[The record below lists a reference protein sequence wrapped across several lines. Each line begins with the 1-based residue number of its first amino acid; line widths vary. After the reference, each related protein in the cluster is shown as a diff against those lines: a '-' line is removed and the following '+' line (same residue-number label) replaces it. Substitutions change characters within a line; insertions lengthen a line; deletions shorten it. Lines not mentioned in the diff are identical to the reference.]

1 MVSSAISGISQKG
14 VSAVSSISGRQNSQD
29 SFGTDFSKVMN
40 ASLQNRNSGKTDSFG
55 VSGNTAKGTAVVKQD
70 NNVAKQDNN
79 VAKQD
84 KTTVVNNSAATTV
97 NDDNLKED
105 VAQAVSDIKNKIKET
120 MDVSDEDIENAME
133 QLGIGI
139 VDLLDPQSVTDL
151 VIALSGNS
159 DSLEFL
165 TDASAVANLEDI
177 INTVDEVTQNLTE
190 TYNIDITSVKDIV
203 KDFKN
208 DSDEAVASEQPVN
221 KQITDYQDDKQ
232 NEKAVT
238 EDTKES
244 ITDVIAEKTEVKSEA
259 AFTDE
264 KKNDSDTHLQDKNN
278 DGIEKIT
285 SDMTQ
290 SIQKAFSEVVD
301 ETSAVNE
308 VDIVR
313 QVVEQIKV
321 TTTQQ
326 LSSIEVM
333 LNPENLGK
341 VHVAVT
347 AKQGI
352 VTAQLTAQNEQ
363 VKAALENQMTA
374 LKEQFNN
381 QGVKV
386 EAVEITVQSHGFESE
401 QNLEGN
407 NSNQA
412 QQEKKSHR
420 KLDLSSLEGLDESD
434 MTSEEIRAKDAI
446 VNGNSSV
453 EYSA

>member
-55 VSGNTAKGTAVVKQD
+55 VSGNTAKGTVV
-70 NNVAKQDNN
+70 VKQDNN

-84 KTTVVNNSAATTV
+84 KTTVVNNYDTTTV

-203 KDFKN
+203 KDFEN

>member
-40 ASLQNRNSGKTDSFG
+40 ASLQNRNSGKTDSFE

-70 NNVAKQDNN
+70 NNVAKQD
-79 VAKQD
+79 
-84 KTTVVNNSAATTV
+84 KTTVMNNSDTTTV

-105 VAQAVSDIKNKIKET
+105 VAQAVSDIKDKIKET

-165 TDASAVANLEDI
+165 TDASAVVNLEDI

-203 KDFKN
+203 KDFEN
-208 DSDEAVASEQPVN
+208 DSDKAVASEQPVN

-341 VHVAVT
+341 VHVAVI

>member
-14 VSAVSSISGRQNSQD
+14 VSAVSSILGRQNSQD

-70 NNVAKQDNN
+70 NNVAKQN
-79 VAKQD
+79 
-84 KTTVVNNSAATTV
+84 KTTVVNNSATTTV

-105 VAQAVSDIKNKIKET
+105 VAQAVSDIKDKIKET

-203 KDFKN
+203 KDFEN

>member
-1 MVSSAISGISQKG
+1 MVSSAISGIPQKG

-40 ASLQNRNSGKTDSFG
+40 ASLQNRNSGKTDSFE

-70 NNVAKQDNN
+70 NNVAKQD
-79 VAKQD
+79 
-84 KTTVVNNSAATTV
+84 KTTVMNYSDTTTV

-105 VAQAVSDIKNKIKET
+105 VAQAVSDIKDKIKET

-203 KDFKN
+203 KDFEN
-208 DSDEAVASEQPVN
+208 DSDKAVASEQPVN

-238 EDTKES
+238 EDAKES

-341 VHVAVT
+341 VHVAVI

-420 KLDLSSLEGLDESD
+420 KPDLSSLEGLDESD

>member
-70 NNVAKQDNN
+70 NNVAKQD
-79 VAKQD
+79 
-84 KTTVVNNSAATTV
+84 KTTVVNNSATTTV

-105 VAQAVSDIKNKIKET
+105 VAQAVSDIKDKIKET

-151 VIALSGNS
+151 VIALSANS

-203 KDFKN
+203 KDFEN

>member
-70 NNVAKQDNN
+70 NNVAKQD
-79 VAKQD
+79 
-84 KTTVVNNSAATTV
+84 KTTVVNNYDTTTV

-177 INTVDEVTQNLTE
+177 INTVDEITQNLTE

-203 KDFKN
+203 KDFEN

-347 AKQGI
+347 VKQGS

>member
-1 MVSSAISGISQKG
+1 MVISAISGISQKS
-14 VSAVSSISGRQNSQD
+14 VSAVGSISGRQNSQD
-29 SFGTDFSKVMN
+29 SYGTDFSKVMS
-40 ASLQNRNSGKTDSFG
+40 ASLQNAGQGKKDSFG
-55 VSGNTAKGTAVVKQD
+55 VSGNSVTETTAVKQ
-70 NNVAKQDNN
+70 NNN

-84 KTTVVNNSAATTV
+84 KITTENKSDAVKAFNEGK
-97 NDDNLKED
+97 LKED
-105 VAQAVSDIKNKIKET
+105 ISKAVSDIKDKIKEA
-120 MDVSDEDIENAME
+120 MDVSDEDIENAMG

-139 VDLLDPQSVTDL
+139 ADLLNPQIVTDL
-151 VIALSGNS
+151 VVTLSGNS

-165 TDASAVANLEDI
+165 TDASAVAALEDI
-177 INTVDEVTQNLTE
+177 LNVVKEITQNLTE
-190 TYNIDITSVKDIV
+190 TYNVDITSVKDIV
-203 KDFKN
+203 KDLDMTSDKN
-208 DSDEAVASEQPVN
+208 TV
-221 KQITDYQDDKQ
+221 DYQDDNRKSD
-232 NEKAVT
+232 NNLTA
-238 EDTKES
+238 DTAES
-244 ITDVIAEKTEVKSEA
+244 ITDVIAEKTAVKGDNA
-259 AFTDE
+259 ATDE
-264 KKNDSDTHLQDKNN
+264 KKNDSDTHLQDKSN
-278 DGIEKIT
+278 GSIERIA

-290 SIQKAFSEVVD
+290 SIQKAFGEVMS
-301 ETSAVNE
+301 ETSGVNE

-321 TTTQQ
+321 TATQQ

-363 VKAALENQMTA
+363 VKAALENQLTA

-381 QGVKV
+381 QGIKV

-420 KLDLSSLEGLDESD
+420 KIDLSSLEELDESD

>member
-55 VSGNTAKGTAVVKQD
+55 VSGNTAKGTAVVKHD
-70 NNVAKQDNN
+70 NIVAKKDNS
-79 VAKQD
+79 
-84 KTTVVNNSAATTV
+84 TVVNNSATTTV

-105 VAQAVSDIKNKIKET
+105 VAQAVSDIKDKIKET

-139 VDLLDPQSVTDL
+139 VDLLNPQSVTDL

-203 KDFKN
+203 KDFEN

>member
-1 MVSSAISGISQKG
+1 MVSSAISGISQKS
-14 VSAVSSISGRQNSQD
+14 VSAVGSISGRQNSQD
-29 SFGTDFSKVMN
+29 SYGTDFSKVMS
-40 ASLQNRNSGKTDSFG
+40 ASLQNAGQGKKDSFG
-55 VSGNTAKGTAVVKQD
+55 VSGNSVTETTAVKQ
-70 NNVAKQDNN
+70 NNN

-84 KTTVVNNSAATTV
+84 KITTENKSDAVKASNEGK
-97 NDDNLKED
+97 LKED
-105 VAQAVSDIKNKIKET
+105 ISKAVSDIKDKIKEA
-120 MDVSDEDIENAME
+120 MDVSDEDIENAMG

-139 VDLLDPQSVTDL
+139 ADLLNPQIVTDL
-151 VIALSGNS
+151 VVTLSGNS

-165 TDASAVANLEDI
+165 TDASAVAALEDI
-177 INTVDEVTQNLTE
+177 LNVVKEITQNLTE
-190 TYNIDITSVKDIV
+190 TYNVDITSVKDIV
-203 KDFKN
+203 RDLDMTSDKN
-208 DSDEAVASEQPVN
+208 TV
-221 KQITDYQDDKQ
+221 DYQDDNRKSD
-232 NEKAVT
+232 NNLTA
-238 EDTKES
+238 DTAES
-244 ITDVIAEKTEVKSEA
+244 ITDVIAEKTAVKGDNA
-259 AFTDE
+259 ATDE
-264 KKNDSDTHLQDKNN
+264 KKNDSDTHLQDKSN
-278 DGIEKIT
+278 GSIERIA

-290 SIQKAFSEVVD
+290 SIQKAFGEVMS
-301 ETSAVNE
+301 ETSGVNE

-321 TTTQQ
+321 TATQQ

-363 VKAALENQMTA
+363 VKAALENQLTA

-381 QGVKV
+381 QGIKV

-420 KLDLSSLEGLDESD
+420 KIDLSSLEELDESD

>member
-70 NNVAKQDNN
+70 NNVAKQD
-79 VAKQD
+79 
-84 KTTVVNNSAATTV
+84 KTTVVNNSATTTV

-105 VAQAVSDIKNKIKET
+105 VAQAVSDIKDKIKET

-203 KDFKN
+203 KDFQN

-264 KKNDSDTHLQDKNN
+264 KKNDPDTHLQDKNN

-313 QVVEQIKV
+313 QVIEQIKV

-420 KLDLSSLEGLDESD
+420 KLDLSSLEELDESD

>member
-70 NNVAKQDNN
+70 NNVAKQD
-79 VAKQD
+79 
-84 KTTVVNNSAATTV
+84 KTTVVNNSATTTV

-105 VAQAVSDIKNKIKET
+105 VAQAVSDIKDKIKET

-190 TYNIDITSVKDIV
+190 TYNIDIASVKDIV
-203 KDFKN
+203 KDFQN

>member
-70 NNVAKQDNN
+70 NNVAKQD
-79 VAKQD
+79 
-84 KTTVVNNSAATTV
+84 KTTVVNNYDTTTV

-203 KDFKN
+203 KDFEN
-208 DSDEAVASEQPVN
+208 DSDEAVASGQPVN

-259 AFTDE
+259 VFTDE

>member
-1 MVSSAISGISQKG
+1 M
-14 VSAVSSISGRQNSQD
+14 
-29 SFGTDFSKVMN
+29 
-40 ASLQNRNSGKTDSFG
+40 
-55 VSGNTAKGTAVVKQD
+55 
-70 NNVAKQDNN
+70 
-79 VAKQD
+79 
-84 KTTVVNNSAATTV
+84 NNSATTTV

-105 VAQAVSDIKNKIKET
+105 VAQAVSDIKDKIKET

-190 TYNIDITSVKDIV
+190 TYNIDITSV
-203 KDFKN
+203 
-208 DSDEAVASEQPVN
+208 
-221 KQITDYQDDKQ
+221 
-232 NEKAVT
+232 
-238 EDTKES
+238 

-363 VKAALENQMTA
+363 VKAALENKMTA
-374 LKEQFNN
+374 LKEQFSN

-434 MTSEEIRAKDAI
+434 MTSELRTLLLMVTAAWNIQHNKKGEKD
-446 VNGNSSV
+446 G
-453 EYSA
+453 

>member
-70 NNVAKQDNN
+70 NNVAKQD
-79 VAKQD
+79 
-84 KTTVVNNSAATTV
+84 KTTVVNNYDTTTV

-203 KDFKN
+203 KDFEN

-386 EAVEITVQSHGFESE
+386 EAVEITIQSHGFESE

>member
-1 MVSSAISGISQKG
+1 MVSSAISGISQKS
-14 VSAVSSISGRQNSQD
+14 VSAVGSISGRQNSQD
-29 SFGTDFSKVMN
+29 SYGTDFSKVMS
-40 ASLQNRNSGKTDSFG
+40 ASLQNAGQGKKDSFG
-55 VSGNTAKGTAVVKQD
+55 VSGNSVTETTAVKQ
-70 NNVAKQDNN
+70 NNN

-84 KTTVVNNSAATTV
+84 KITTENKSDAVKAFNEGK
-97 NDDNLKED
+97 LKED
-105 VAQAVSDIKNKIKET
+105 ISKAVSDIKDKIKEA
-120 MDVSDEDIENAME
+120 MDVSDEDIENAMG
-133 QLGIGI
+133 QLEIGI
-139 VDLLDPQSVTDL
+139 ADLLNPQIVTDL
-151 VIALSGNS
+151 VVTLSGNS

-165 TDASAVANLEDI
+165 TDASAVAALEDI
-177 INTVDEVTQNLTE
+177 LNVVKEITQNLTE
-190 TYNIDITSVKDIV
+190 TYNVDITSVKDIV
-203 KDFKN
+203 KDLDMTSDKN
-208 DSDEAVASEQPVN
+208 TV
-221 KQITDYQDDKQ
+221 DYQDDNRKSD
-232 NEKAVT
+232 NNLTA
-238 EDTKES
+238 DTAES
-244 ITDVIAEKTEVKSEA
+244 ITDVIAEKTAVKGDNA
-259 AFTDE
+259 ATDE
-264 KKNDSDTHLQDKNN
+264 KKNDSDTHLQDKSN
-278 DGIEKIT
+278 GSIERIA

-290 SIQKAFSEVVD
+290 SIQKAFGEVMS
-301 ETSAVNE
+301 ETSGVNE

-321 TTTQQ
+321 TATQQ

-363 VKAALENQMTA
+363 VKAALENQLTA

-381 QGVKV
+381 QGIKV

-420 KLDLSSLEGLDESD
+420 KIDLSSLEELDESD

>member
-70 NNVAKQDNN
+70 NNVAKQD
-79 VAKQD
+79 
-84 KTTVVNNSAATTV
+84 KTTVVNNYDTTTV

-133 QLGIGI
+133 QLGIGV

-203 KDFKN
+203 KDFEN

>member
-1 MVSSAISGISQKG
+1 MVSSAISGISQKS
-14 VSAVSSISGRQNSQD
+14 VSAVGSISGRQNSQD
-29 SFGTDFSKVMN
+29 SYGTDFSKVMS
-40 ASLQNRNSGKTDSFG
+40 ASLQNAGQGKKDSFG
-55 VSGNTAKGTAVVKQD
+55 VSGNSVTETTAVKQ
-70 NNVAKQDNN
+70 NNN

-84 KTTVVNNSAATTV
+84 KITTENKSDAVKASNEGK
-97 NDDNLKED
+97 LKED
-105 VAQAVSDIKNKIKET
+105 ISKAVSDIKDKIKEA
-120 MDVSDEDIENAME
+120 MDVSDEDIENAMG

-139 VDLLDPQSVTDL
+139 ADLLNPQIVTDL
-151 VIALSGNS
+151 VVTLSGNS

-165 TDASAVANLEDI
+165 TDASAVAALEDI
-177 INTVDEVTQNLTE
+177 LNVVKEITQNLTE
-190 TYNIDITSVKDIV
+190 TYNVDITSVKDIV
-203 KDFKN
+203 KDLDMTSDKN
-208 DSDEAVASEQPVN
+208 TV
-221 KQITDYQDDKQ
+221 DYQDDNRKSD
-232 NEKAVT
+232 NNLTA
-238 EDTKES
+238 DTAES
-244 ITDVIAEKTEVKSEA
+244 ITDVIAEKTAVKGDNA
-259 AFTDE
+259 ATDE
-264 KKNDSDTHLQDKNN
+264 KKNDSDTHLQDKSN
-278 DGIEKIT
+278 GSIERIA

-290 SIQKAFSEVVD
+290 SIQKAFGEVMS
-301 ETSAVNE
+301 ETSGVNE

-321 TTTQQ
+321 TATQQ

-363 VKAALENQMTA
+363 VKAALENQLTA

-381 QGVKV
+381 QGIKV

-420 KLDLSSLEGLDESD
+420 KIDLSSLEELDESD

>member
-70 NNVAKQDNN
+70 NNVAKQD
-79 VAKQD
+79 
-84 KTTVVNNSAATTV
+84 KTTVVNNYDTTTV

-139 VDLLDPQSVTDL
+139 VDLLDSQSVTDL

-203 KDFKN
+203 KDFEN

-308 VDIVR
+308 VDVVR

-420 KLDLSSLEGLDESD
+420 KLDVSSLEGLDESD

>member
-1 MVSSAISGISQKG
+1 MVSSAISGISQKS
-14 VSAVSSISGRQNSQD
+14 VSAVGSISGRQNSQD
-29 SFGTDFSKVMN
+29 SYGTDFSKVMS
-40 ASLQNRNSGKTDSFG
+40 ASLQNAGQGKKDSFG
-55 VSGNTAKGTAVVKQD
+55 VSGNSVTETTAVKQ
-70 NNVAKQDNN
+70 NNN

-84 KTTVVNNSAATTV
+84 KITTENKSDAVKASNEGK
-97 NDDNLKED
+97 LKED
-105 VAQAVSDIKNKIKET
+105 ISKAVSDIKDKIKEA
-120 MDVSDEDIENAME
+120 MDVSDEDIENAMG

-139 VDLLDPQSVTDL
+139 ADLLNPQIVTDL
-151 VIALSGNS
+151 VVTLSGNS

-165 TDASAVANLEDI
+165 TDASAVAALEDI
-177 INTVDEVTQNLTE
+177 LNVVKEITQNLTE
-190 TYNIDITSVKDIV
+190 TYNVDITSVKDIV
-203 KDFKN
+203 KDLDMTSDKN
-208 DSDEAVASEQPVN
+208 TV
-221 KQITDYQDDKQ
+221 DYQDDNRKSD
-232 NEKAVT
+232 NNLTA
-238 EDTKES
+238 DTAES
-244 ITDVIAEKTEVKSEA
+244 ITDVIAEKTAVKGDNA
-259 AFTDE
+259 AADE
-264 KKNDSDTHLQDKNN
+264 KKNDSDTHLQDKSN
-278 DGIEKIT
+278 GSIERIA

-290 SIQKAFSEVVD
+290 SIQKAFGEVMS
-301 ETSAVNE
+301 ETSGVNE

-321 TTTQQ
+321 TATQQ

-363 VKAALENQMTA
+363 VKAALENQLTA

-381 QGVKV
+381 QGIKV
-386 EAVEITVQSHGFESE
+386 EEVEITVQSHGFESE

-420 KLDLSSLEGLDESD
+420 KIDLSSLEELDESD

>member
-70 NNVAKQDNN
+70 NNVAKQD
-79 VAKQD
+79 
-84 KTTVVNNSAATTV
+84 KTTVVNNSATTV

-105 VAQAVSDIKNKIKET
+105 VAQAVSDIKDKIKET

-203 KDFKN
+203 KDFQN

-264 KKNDSDTHLQDKNN
+264 KKNDPDTHLQDKNN

>member
-14 VSAVSSISGRQNSQD
+14 VSAVSSILGRQNSQD

-70 NNVAKQDNN
+70 NNVAKQD
-79 VAKQD
+79 
-84 KTTVVNNSAATTV
+84 KTTVVNNYDTTTV

-203 KDFKN
+203 KDFEN

>member
-1 MVSSAISGISQKG
+1 MVSSAISGISQKS
-14 VSAVSSISGRQNSQD
+14 VSAVGSISGRQNSQD
-29 SFGTDFSKVMN
+29 SYGTDFSKVMS
-40 ASLQNRNSGKTDSFG
+40 ASLQNAGQGKKDSFG
-55 VSGNTAKGTAVVKQD
+55 VSGNSVTETTAVKQ
-70 NNVAKQDNN
+70 NNN

-84 KTTVVNNSAATTV
+84 KITTENKSDAVKASNEGK
-97 NDDNLKED
+97 LKED
-105 VAQAVSDIKNKIKET
+105 ISKAVSDIKDKIKEA
-120 MDVSDEDIENAME
+120 MDVSDDDIENAMG

-139 VDLLDPQSVTDL
+139 ADLLNPQIVTDL
-151 VIALSGNS
+151 VVTLSGNS

-165 TDASAVANLEDI
+165 TDASAVAALEDI
-177 INTVDEVTQNLTE
+177 LNVVKEITQNLTE
-190 TYNIDITSVKDIV
+190 TYNVDITSVKDIV
-203 KDFKN
+203 KDLDMTSDKN
-208 DSDEAVASEQPVN
+208 TV
-221 KQITDYQDDKQ
+221 DYQDDNRKSD
-232 NEKAVT
+232 NNLTA
-238 EDTKES
+238 DTAES
-244 ITDVIAEKTEVKSEA
+244 ITDVIAEKTAVKGDNA
-259 AFTDE
+259 ATDE
-264 KKNDSDTHLQDKNN
+264 KKNDSDTHLQDKSN
-278 DGIEKIT
+278 GSIERIA

-290 SIQKAFSEVVD
+290 SIQKAFGEVMS
-301 ETSAVNE
+301 ETSGVNE

-321 TTTQQ
+321 TATQQ

-363 VKAALENQMTA
+363 VKAALENQLTA

-381 QGVKV
+381 QGIKV

-420 KLDLSSLEGLDESD
+420 KIDLSSLEELDESD

>member
-70 NNVAKQDNN
+70 NNVAKQD
-79 VAKQD
+79 
-84 KTTVVNNSAATTV
+84 KTTVVNNYDTTTV

-120 MDVSDEDIENAME
+120 MDVSEEDIENAME

-177 INTVDEVTQNLTE
+177 INTVDEITQNLTE

-203 KDFKN
+203 KDFEN

>member
-40 ASLQNRNSGKTDSFG
+40 ASLQNRNSGKTDSFE

-70 NNVAKQDNN
+70 NNVAKQD
-79 VAKQD
+79 
-84 KTTVVNNSAATTV
+84 KTTVMNYSDTTTV

-105 VAQAVSDIKNKIKET
+105 VAQAVSDIKDKIKET
-120 MDVSDEDIENAME
+120 MDVSDEDIENAIE

-203 KDFKN
+203 KDFEN
-208 DSDEAVASEQPVN
+208 DSDKAVASEQPVN

-341 VHVAVT
+341 VHVAVI

>member
-70 NNVAKQDNN
+70 NNVAKQD
-79 VAKQD
+79 
-84 KTTVVNNSAATTV
+84 KTTVVNNSATTTV

-105 VAQAVSDIKNKIKET
+105 VAQAVSDIKDKIKET

-203 KDFKN
+203 KDFEN

-232 NEKAVT
+232 NAKAVT

-264 KKNDSDTHLQDKNN
+264 KKNDPDTHLQDKNN

>member
-70 NNVAKQDNN
+70 NNVAKQD
-79 VAKQD
+79 
-84 KTTVVNNSAATTV
+84 KTTVVNNSATTTV

-105 VAQAVSDIKNKIKET
+105 VAQAVSDIKDKIKET

-203 KDFKN
+203 KDFQN

-264 KKNDSDTHLQDKNN
+264 KKNDPDTHLQDKNN

-420 KLDLSSLEGLDESD
+420 KLDLSSLDGLDESD

>member
-55 VSGNTAKGTAVVKQD
+55 VSGNTAKGTAVV
-70 NNVAKQDNN
+70 KQDNN

>member
-70 NNVAKQDNN
+70 NNVAKQD
-79 VAKQD
+79 
-84 KTTVVNNSAATTV
+84 KTTVVNNSATTTV

-105 VAQAVSDIKNKIKET
+105 VAQAVSDIKDKIKET

-203 KDFKN
+203 KDFEN

-290 SIQKAFSEVVD
+290 SIQKAFSEVVN

>member
-14 VSAVSSISGRQNSQD
+14 VSVVSSISGRQNSQD

-70 NNVAKQDNN
+70 NNVAKQD
-79 VAKQD
+79 
-84 KTTVVNNSAATTV
+84 KTTVVNNSATTTV

-105 VAQAVSDIKNKIKET
+105 VAQAVSDIKDKIKET

-203 KDFKN
+203 KDFQN

-264 KKNDSDTHLQDKNN
+264 KKNDPDTHLQDKNN

-313 QVVEQIKV
+313 QVIEQIKV

>member
-70 NNVAKQDNN
+70 NNVAKQD
-79 VAKQD
+79 
-84 KTTVVNNSAATTV
+84 KTTVVNNSATTTV

-105 VAQAVSDIKNKIKET
+105 VAQAVSDIKDKIKET

-139 VDLLDPQSVTDL
+139 VDLLNPQSVTDL

-203 KDFKN
+203 KDFEN

>member
-70 NNVAKQDNN
+70 NNVAKQD
-79 VAKQD
+79 
-84 KTTVVNNSAATTV
+84 KTTVVNNSATTTV

-105 VAQAVSDIKNKIKET
+105 VAQAVSDIKDKIKET

-203 KDFKN
+203 KDFEN

-313 QVVEQIKV
+313 QIVEQIKV

>member
-1 MVSSAISGISQKG
+1 MVSSAISGISQKS
-14 VSAVSSISGRQNSQD
+14 VSTVSSISGRQNSQD

-40 ASLQNRNSGKTDSFG
+40 ASLQNKNSGKTGSHNNSFMSASILASGVKNNDSTNQKITSS
-55 VSGNTAKGTAVVKQD
+55 VNK
-70 NNVAKQDNN
+70 
-79 VAKQD
+79 D
-84 KTTVVNNSAATTV
+84 KTSSVINNA
-97 NDDNLKED
+97 NFNKDLK
-105 VAQAVSDIKNKIKET
+105 QAVSDIKEKIK
-120 MDVSDEDIENAME
+120 DALNVSDEDIENAME
-133 QLGIGI
+133 QLGIGAG
-139 VDLLDPQSVTDL
+139 DLFNVQNVIDL
-151 VIALSGNS
+151 VIALNGSN
-159 DSLEFL
+159 DSLEFITNVSDTESL
-165 TDASAVANLEDI
+165 NDI
-177 INTVDEVTQNLTE
+177 INSVNGIIQNLTDNYNADANDLKEMYAGMNIADNAEDKE
-190 TYNIDITSVKDIV
+190 TFV
-203 KDFKN
+203 KN
-208 DSDEAVASEQPVN
+208 DDSDNVGNEQ
-221 KQITDYQDDKQ
+221 
-232 NEKAVT
+232 
-238 EDTKES
+238 ES
-244 ITDVIAEKTEVKSEA
+244 LYDVIASKTEVEDQTQQSG
-259 AFTDE
+259 E
-264 KKNDSDTHLQDKNN
+264 KKDSYGADASDRQNDAID
-278 DGIEKIT
+278 KIT

-290 SIQKAFSEVVD
+290 SIQKAFSEIVD
-301 ETSAVNE
+301 ESSAISE
-308 VDIVR
+308 TDIVR

-321 TTTQQ
+321 TATQQ

-363 VKAALENQMTA
+363 VKVALENQMTA

-386 EAVEITVQSHGFESE
+386 DAVEITVQSHGFESE

>member
-14 VSAVSSISGRQNSQD
+14 VSAVSSISGRQNSQN

-70 NNVAKQDNN
+70 NNVAKQD
-79 VAKQD
+79 
-84 KTTVVNNSAATTV
+84 KTTVVNNSATTTV

-105 VAQAVSDIKNKIKET
+105 VAQAVSDIKDKIKET

-203 KDFKN
+203 KDFEN

-264 KKNDSDTHLQDKNN
+264 KKNDPDTHLQDKNN

-290 SIQKAFSEVVD
+290 SIQKAFSEVMD

>member
-70 NNVAKQDNN
+70 NNVAKQD
-79 VAKQD
+79 
-84 KTTVVNNSAATTV
+84 KTTVVNNSDTTTV

-133 QLGIGI
+133 QLGIGV

-177 INTVDEVTQNLTE
+177 INTVDEITQNLTE

-203 KDFKN
+203 KDFEN

>member
-70 NNVAKQDNN
+70 NNVAKQD
-79 VAKQD
+79 
-84 KTTVVNNSAATTV
+84 KTTVVNNSATTTV

-105 VAQAVSDIKNKIKET
+105 VAQAVSDIKDKIKET

-203 KDFKN
+203 KDFEN

-264 KKNDSDTHLQDKNN
+264 KKNDSDTYLQDKNN

>member
-55 VSGNTAKGTAVVKQD
+55 VSGNTAKGTAVVKQ
-70 NNVAKQDNN
+70 NNN

-84 KTTVVNNSAATTV
+84 KTTVVNNSATTTV

-139 VDLLDPQSVTDL
+139 VDLLDPQSVTDF

-203 KDFKN
+203 KDFEN

-290 SIQKAFSEVVD
+290 SIQKVFSEVVD

-313 QVVEQIKV
+313 QVVERIKV

>member
-1 MVSSAISGISQKG
+1 MVE
-14 VSAVSSISGRQNSQD
+14 
-29 SFGTDFSKVMN
+29 
-40 ASLQNRNSGKTDSFG
+40 RNSGKTDSFG

-70 NNVAKQDNN
+70 NNVAKQD
-79 VAKQD
+79 
-84 KTTVVNNSAATTV
+84 KTTVVNNYDTTTV

-203 KDFKN
+203 KDFEN

>member
-40 ASLQNRNSGKTDSFG
+40 ASLKNRNSGKTDSFG

-70 NNVAKQDNN
+70 NNVAKQD
-79 VAKQD
+79 
-84 KTTVVNNSAATTV
+84 KTTVVNNYDTTTV

-203 KDFKN
+203 KDFEN

>member
-70 NNVAKQDNN
+70 NNVAKQD
-79 VAKQD
+79 
-84 KTTVVNNSAATTV
+84 KTTVVNNSATTTV

-105 VAQAVSDIKNKIKET
+105 VAQAVSDIKDKIKET

-203 KDFKN
+203 KDFQN

-264 KKNDSDTHLQDKNN
+264 KENDPDTHLQDKNN

>member
-1 MVSSAISGISQKG
+1 M
-14 VSAVSSISGRQNSQD
+14 
-29 SFGTDFSKVMN
+29 
-40 ASLQNRNSGKTDSFG
+40 
-55 VSGNTAKGTAVVKQD
+55 
-70 NNVAKQDNN
+70 
-79 VAKQD
+79 
-84 KTTVVNNSAATTV
+84 
-97 NDDNLKED
+97 
-105 VAQAVSDIKNKIKET
+105 
-120 MDVSDEDIENAME
+120 
-133 QLGIGI
+133 
-139 VDLLDPQSVTDL
+139 
-151 VIALSGNS
+151 
-159 DSLEFL
+159 
-165 TDASAVANLEDI
+165 
-177 INTVDEVTQNLTE
+177 
-190 TYNIDITSVKDIV
+190 
-203 KDFKN
+203 
-208 DSDEAVASEQPVN
+208 
-221 KQITDYQDDKQ
+221 
-232 NEKAVT
+232 
-238 EDTKES
+238 
-244 ITDVIAEKTEVKSEA
+244 
-259 AFTDE
+259 
-264 KKNDSDTHLQDKNN
+264 QDKNN
-278 DGIEKIT
+278 NGIEKI
-285 SDMTQ
+285 TQ

-381 QGVKV
+381 EGVKV